1 MGGWWGTADGGGRG
15 PVVTVIG
22 WAVVMTL
29 ALVAAA
35 VVTVGGMQAGW
46 AGEGAGQRR
55 AASLA

>member
-35 VVTVGGMQAGW
+35 VLVVTVGGMQAGW
-46 AGEGAGQRR
+46 AGEGAG
-55 AASLA
+55 

>member
-1 MGGWWGTADGGGRG
+1 MGGGTADGGGRG

-35 VVTVGGMQAGW
+35 VLVVTVGGMQAGW
-46 AGEGAGQRR
+46 AGEGAG
-55 AASLA
+55 